1 MFSHF
6 QALLILCNL
15 IKDAVN
21 DARQNYLT
29 SSVISASMI
38 DYNTFNEQM
47 NASLSQFKS
56 TLPNQF
62 SNNFQLI
69 REMVQANGLVS
80 LYSSNWYPLLHDWTD
95 YQTVYME
102 PQYYGNCSCFTS
114 SSCTQP
120 AAPHMKGYL
129 VGCTPIEAL
138 LRSSIACLYEQDC
151 INTFTVYLN
160 LPLPAPLPLNIID
173 SSGIQ
178 STYSSALTIYSQVY
192 SRPDSLLTTLCYFQD
207 IQMEVTT
214 TGTYTILSNS
224 SMDAYGYIYNNSFNI
239 SNPAQNLLTSD
250 NDAGGNGQFML
261 KIVLQA
267 GVKYI
272 LTMTTFWS
280 NTLGVYSIIG
290 SGPDL
295 INFSTVNS
303 SKIQSDYSSA
313 LTIYSPM
320 YFRDRNSSS
329 TSLFYYEAIQISVS
343 MTGIYTIVSNSN
355 MDSKGYIYRNNFN
368 ASFPD
373 ENLLFIDDNM
383 AGHEQ
388 FMLTVILDA
397 MINYIL
403 VVTTYSESVMGTF
416 SIIGLG
422 SDLVYFSPIKT
433 SPIQSNYISTWSFR
447 NQLYVR
453 AQSPWPTT
461 SYLYYYQS
469 IQVNVAT
476 TGIYTIFSNS
486 TIDTCGYLYNDT
498 LNPLFPDQNLLLW
511 DDGVTKNL
519 QFTLSIYLQAMTQY
533 ILVVT
538 PYWPSRTGAFSINAL
553 GPGSMNLSTNISST
567 IKSQYSSALSAY
579 SPVFIRPRSW
589 GFDDPS
595 YFFYQSIR
603 INVTTTGAYTIFS
616 DSPIDTY
623 GFLYSNTFDP
633 SFPDQ
638 NLMLYNDNAAAPNY
652 QFVLIATL
660 QAMKQYILVVTTYWP
675 GQTAAFS
682 IIEVGPASIGF
693 SIDISSTIKSQYSS
707 ALSIYSSVFT
717 RYQSPS
723 PTSYYFYQSIQINV
737 VKTGIYAIASNSTMD
752 TYGYLYNDTLNPLV
766 PYQNL
771 MLYNDNAAPN
781 SQFMFIIT
789 LQAMK
794 QYTLVVT
801 TYGAITTGTFS
812 IIALGPASMN
822 FSTDN
827 SSTIKSQYSSALS
840 IYSPVFNRSQSPS
853 PTSYFYY
860 ESIQINVATT
870 GIYTIVSNS
879 TMNTYGYLY
888 NDTLNPLVPDQNLML
903 SDNDAA
909 PNSQFM
915 LIITLQAMKQYTLV
929 VTTYAAMTTG
939 TFSIIGVGP
948 ASMNFSTIDSSMI
961 QSNYLSALTTYS
973 PTFIRPNRLF
983 GTIFYYQAIQ
993 ISVSI
998 SGFYTISSVSTID
1011 TYGYLYNNSFNSS
1024 VPSRN
1029 LLSSDDDSGGN
1040 SQFMFIIYL
1049 QAMAKDVLVATTYTA
1064 QIKGIFSIIGLGPSL
1079 ISYTRLNTSANAS
1092 KIDSFYS
1099 SNLTT
1104 TSPLFCDKG
1113 TCPKS
1118 TYFYQSIQLNVS
1130 TTGSYTI
1137 LSSSSINTYG
1147 YIYNSTFNSSSPT
1160 FNKIAS
1166 DDDSGGS
1173 SQFMFNVTLQVM
1185 WKYILVVTTFSINVT
1200 GSFSLVTSGPGPVSY
1215 IIQ

>member
-1 MFSHF
+1 
-6 QALLILCNL
+6 
-15 IKDAVN
+15 
-21 DARQNYLT
+21 
-29 SSVISASMI
+29 
-38 DYNTFNEQM
+38 
-47 NASLSQFKS
+47 
-56 TLPNQF
+56 
-62 SNNFQLI
+62 
-69 REMVQANGLVS
+69 MVQANGLVS
-80 LYSSNWYPLLHDWTD
+80 LYSSNWYPLLHDWNY
-95 YQTVYME
+95 YQTAYME
-102 PQYYGNCSCFTS
+102 PQYYGSCSCFTS

-120 AAPHMKGYL
+120 SVPNMKGYL

-160 LPLPAPLPLNIID
+160 LPLPAPPPLNIID

-214 TGTYTILSNS
+214 PGTYTILSNS

-239 SNPAQNLLTSD
+239 SNPAQNLLAFD
-250 NDAGGNGQFML
+250 NDAGGNGQFIF

-267 GVKYI
+267 GV
-272 LTMTTFWS
+272 
-280 NTLGVYSIIG
+280 N
-290 SGPDL
+290 
-295 INFSTVNS
+295 
-303 SKIQSDYSSA
+303 
-313 LTIYSPM
+313 PM

-373 ENLLFIDDNM
+373 ENLLFVDDNM

-388 FMLTVILDA
+388 FMLTIILDA

-403 VVTTYSESVMGTF
+403 VVTTYSENVMGTF
-416 SIIGLG
+416 SITGLG
-422 SDLVYFSPIKT
+422 SDLIYFSAINT

-453 AQSPWPTT
+453 AQTPWPTA

-476 TGIYTIFSNS
+476 TGIYTIFSNG

-511 DDGVTKNL
+511 DDGVTKNV
-519 QFTLSIYLQAMTQY
+519 QFMLSIYLQAMTQY

-579 SPVFIRPRSW
+579 SPVFIRPRTW
-589 GFDDPS
+589 GFDYPS

-616 DSPIDTY
+616 DSPMDTY

-638 NLMLYNDNAAAPNY
+638 NLMLYNDNAAAPNN

-660 QAMKQYILVVTTYWP
+660 QAMKQYTLVVTTYWP
-675 GQTAAFS
+675 SNTGAFS
-682 IIEVGPASIGF
+682 IIEVGPASVGF
-693 SIDISSTIKSQYSS
+693 SIATTGLYTI
-707 ALSIYSSVFT
+707 V
-717 RYQSPS
+717 
-723 PTSYYFYQSIQINV
+723 
-737 VKTGIYAIASNSTMD
+737 SNSTMD
-752 TYGYLYNDTLNPLV
+752 TYGYLYNDTLNPSF
-766 PYQNL
+766 PDQNL
-771 MLYNDNAAPN
+771 MLSDNDAGSN
-781 SQFMFIIT
+781 SQFMLIIT

-801 TYGAITTGTFS
+801 TYWAITTGTFS

-822 FSTDN
+822 FSTHN

-840 IYSPVFNRSQSPS
+840 IYSSVFNRSQSPWPS
-853 PTSYFYY
+853 SYFYY
-860 ESIQINVATT
+860 ASIQINVATT
-870 GIYTIVSNS
+870 GVYTIFSNS
-879 TMNTYGYLY
+879 TMDTYGYLY
-888 NDTLNPLVPDQNLML
+888 NDTLNPSFPDQNLML

-929 VTTYAAMTTG
+929 VTTYWAITTG
-939 TFSIIGVGP
+939 TFSIIALGP
-948 ASMNFSTIDSSMI
+948 ALMNFSTIDSSMI

-973 PTFIRPNRLF
+973 PTFVPPSRSSR
-983 GTIFYYQAIQ
+983 TSFYYQAIE

-998 SGFYTISSVSTID
+998 SGFYTISSDSTID

-1049 QAMAKDVLVATTYTA
+1049 QAMAKDVLVATTFTA

-1079 ISYTRLNTSANAS
+1079 ISYTRLNTSTNSS

-1104 TSPLFCDKG
+1104 TSPLFCYKS